1 MADSHYI
8 IEKTTDGITTKT
20 SIRNLKEKESVDEIA
35 RILGG
40 AVITETVMQSA
51 KEMKELAK
59 TTKKY

>member
-1 MADSHYI
+1 MSDAHFI

-20 SIRNLKEKESVDEIA
+20 SIQKLDEEGSVSEIA

-40 AVITETVMQSA
+40 AVITDTVMQSA

-59 TTKKY
+59 STKIY